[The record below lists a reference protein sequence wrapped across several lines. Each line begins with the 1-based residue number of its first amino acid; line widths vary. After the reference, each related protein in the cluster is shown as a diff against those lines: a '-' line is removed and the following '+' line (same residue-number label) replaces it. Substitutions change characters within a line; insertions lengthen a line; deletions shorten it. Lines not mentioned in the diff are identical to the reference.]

1 MIENKNC
8 QFVFILMCKV
18 IRKWQQYFV
27 FTRML
32 FLFFFFITLS
42 IYIMYVYCIHVHI
55 FYVFDYLI
63 FYMYRII
70 VTNLQCLLPY
80 KT

>member
-32 FLFFFFITLS
+32 FLFFFITLS
-42 IYIMYVYCIHVHI
+42 IYILCMYIVYMFI
-55 FYVFDYLI
+55 FFMFLTI
-63 FYMYRII
+63 
-70 VTNLQCLLPY
+70 
-80 KT
+80 